1 MKLYHGVT
9 RHVHDANSAAPKQR
23 QRRHDVTTSY
33 EAHHFQYDERVIR
46 DLRLVSAQV
55 DLDVQ
60 RVVNMQAGIDSRATD
75 QPKHNGEERQPL
87 GGKKGSCYVICLG

>member
-9 RHVHDANSAAPKQR
+9 RHVHDTNSKAPKQR
-23 QRRHDVTTSY
+23 QRRHDVTAGY

-46 DLRLVSAQV
+46 DLRLGSTQV

-60 RVVNMQAGIDSRATD
+60 RVVNMQAGIDSRAT
-75 QPKHNGEERQPL
+75 N
-87 GGKKGSCYVICLG
+87 